1 MINDLFA
8 SAICYVNV
16 QIIQGKVHFVSIF
29 MVVFHIVNELLIE
42 REAKAKNQKE
52 VIWTERS
59 KARKAT
65 GERRK
70 EIKDESWDP
79 KNGVQ

>member
-1 MINDLFA
+1 MINDLCA
-8 SAICYVNV
+8 IAICYVNV
-16 QIIQGKVHFVSIF
+16 RIIQGKVHFVSIF